1 MKYDIPW
8 IQAQRQL
15 GTVEYLFFWGH
26 RPENN
31 GSIGKGCLSQ
41 WWESPFALDGVA
53 YASAEHW
60 MMACK
65 ARLFGDD
72 VMLKQILHAKTP
84 ADAKKL
90 GRKVHNFDSRRWDAQ
105 KYAFVL
111 QGNLLK
117 FGQHANLRA
126 FLLGTGDKI
135 LVEAS
140 PYDNIW
146 GIGLS
151 VDAPGVQD
159 PANWQGENLL
169 GFALMETRDLLRQ
182 EAES

>member
-1 MKYDIPW
+1 MKYNLDWLINRYNQEEK
-8 IQAQRQL
+8 IK
-15 GTVEYLFFWGH
+15 YLFFWGH
-26 RPENN
+26 QPRKD
-31 GSIGKGCLSQ
+31 GSIGETCLSQ
-41 WWESPFALDGVA
+41 WWEDSFEVEGTSYLT
-53 YASAEHW
+53 AEHW

-65 ARLFGDD
+65 ARLFGDEG
-72 VMLKQILHAKTP
+72 MLKQILHAKTP

-90 GRKVHNFDSRRWDAQ
+90 GRKVHNFDSRKWDSE
-105 KYAFVL
+105 KYGFVL

-126 FLLGTGDKI
+126 FLLGTGEKI

-140 PYDNIW
+140 PYDNVW

-151 VDAPGVQD
+151 AEAPGIQD

-169 GFALMETRDLLRQ
+169 GFALMETRDLLR
-182 EAES
+182 